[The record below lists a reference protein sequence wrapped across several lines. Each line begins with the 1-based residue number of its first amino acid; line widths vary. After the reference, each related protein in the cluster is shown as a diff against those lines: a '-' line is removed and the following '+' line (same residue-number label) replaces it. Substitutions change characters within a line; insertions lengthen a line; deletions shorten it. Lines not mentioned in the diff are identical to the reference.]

1 MDRCQRR
8 EKSYWGGGAIE
19 RDERVVSSVFFFFFF
34 YPSKR
39 EQWVRNKPTH
49 LVRATCVKT
58 AIRPSVAS
66 VLSPEWVV
74 QKKVG
79 YIRQAWVVV
88 G

>member
-19 RDERVVSSVFFFFFF
+19 RDERVVSSVFFFFF